1 MPHEDGGK
9 GGEGGTGMTNASI
22 SHNADWFTT
31 TRDMLN
37 TAIDTRDGA
46 LLRRVALRIDGLRFL
61 ELPDERQE
69 QLLAL
74 YSLAMT
80 ATGAFAP

>member
-1 MPHEDGGK
+1 MVAQQRALA
-9 GGEGGTGMTNASI
+9 MTNASI

-46 LLRRVALRIDGLRFL
+46 LLRRAGIRLESDRFL
-61 ELPDERQE
+61 ELTDDQMD
-69 QLLAL
+69 QLHGLFRTAI
-74 YSLAMT
+74 A
-80 ATGAFAP
+80 ATGALHG

>member
-1 MPHEDGGK
+1 
-9 GGEGGTGMTNASI
+9 MTNASI

-46 LLRRVALRIDGLRFL
+46 LLRRAAIRINGLRFL
-61 ELPDERQE
+61 EQTDEQQE
-69 QLLAL
+69 QLLTL
-74 YSLAMT
+74 YSLAMA